1 MGLTQVSTDGVK
13 NDAITKTKIPA
24 NQIEAS
30 ELADNAVD
38 TAAIADDAVTQAKIA
53 AGAIGTTEL
62 SNNAVTTAKILD
74 DNITQ
79 AKMAV
84 GAIGTTE
91 LSNNAVTTAKIADG
105 NVTKAKIENLINNN
119 ADNKVITGSGTA
131 NTLEGESNL
140 TFTSNVLKVQNGVS
154 DANDSNL
161 LHAVAGG
168 TATRGI
174 MIGTGRATG
183 AANNDG
189 MGYIDAIDSES
200 NGYGAQLQFRVDGTR
215 VVNIGYN
222 GNDNVGIGEDY
233 PLKKLTVAA
242 DTNTHALFLNHHNN
256 YDDGWGFQSDSSTG
270 HLRLDRSIGNNFNY
284 RRICFHGDGGI
295 AFQGDTAAANALD
308 DYEEGNFSVTV
319 ANGGT
324 VSSFTHNKCSYTKI
338 GRLVYF
344 QLYLQISGSG
354 TSNTFR
360 LGNFPFTSAH
370 YINNGYG
377 AAYLGYQNNVF
388 QNSGDLSA
396 YFSPSSTILNFYE
409 SNGQPIQGNSANIF
423 GNRDFIIVG
432 SYITA

>member
-1 MGLTQVSTDGVK
+1 
-13 NDAITKTKIPA
+13 
-24 NQIEAS
+24 
-30 ELADNAVD
+30 
-38 TAAIADDAVTQAKIA
+38 
-53 AGAIGTTEL
+53 
-62 SNNAVTTAKILD
+62 TAKNTNATHTGDVTGSGSLTI
-74 DNITQ
+74 
-79 AKMAV
+79 A
-84 GAIGTTE
+84 
-91 LSNNAVTTAKIADG
+91 SNAVTTAKIADDA
-105 NVTKAKIENLINNN
+105 VTADKLADNAVGTSNIVDGTVTAAKLASGVQTTINNN
-119 ADNKVITGSGTA
+119 ADNRVITGSGTA
-131 NTLEGESNL
+131 NTLESESNL

-284 RRICFHGDGGI
+284 RRICFHGDGG
-295 AFQGDTAAANALD
+295 
-308 DYEEGNFSVTV
+308 
-319 ANGGT
+319 
-324 VSSFTHNKCSYTKI
+324 
-338 GRLVYF
+338 
-344 QLYLQISGSG
+344 
-354 TSNTFR
+354 
-360 LGNFPFTSAH
+360 
-370 YINNGYG
+370 
-377 AAYLGYQNNVF
+377 
-388 QNSGDLSA
+388 
-396 YFSPSSTILNFYE
+396 
-409 SNGQPIQGNSANIF
+409 
-423 GNRDFIIVG
+423 
-432 SYITA
+432 